1 MNFINRAFTAIKLSS
16 LLVVLVFTLASCAGT
31 STSKSTGE
39 LVDDSVLTAKVNTA
53 LARDSVMS
61 AFAVEVESYRGE
73 VQLSGFVDSEARI
86 DEIGTIV
93 ESIDGVVSVTNSLQ
107 VKPAS

>member
-1 MNFINRAFTAIKLSS
+1 MNSINRVFTTAKLSA
-16 LLVVLVFTLASCAGT
+16 LLVVLSLTLASCAGT

-39 LVDDSVLTAKVNTA
+39 FVDDSVLTAKVNTA
-53 LARDSVMS
+53 LAQDSIMS

-73 VQLSGFVDSEARI
+73 VQLSGFVDSEAQI

-93 ESIDGVVSVTNSLQ
+93 ESVDGVVSVTNSLQ